1 MERQWK
7 IKWKLRLYRGL
18 QGFPKSGLSFESS
31 LREGS
36 ILGVTFGFPLSMET
50 TISQWQREDL
60 YNISRTQV
68 RGLGFRV

>member
-7 IKWKLRLYRGL
+7 MKWKLRLYRGL
-18 QGFPKSGLSFESS
+18 QSFPKSGLPFESS

-36 ILGVTFGFPLSMET
+36 ISGVTLGFPLSMET

-60 YNISRTQV
+60 YKISRTQV